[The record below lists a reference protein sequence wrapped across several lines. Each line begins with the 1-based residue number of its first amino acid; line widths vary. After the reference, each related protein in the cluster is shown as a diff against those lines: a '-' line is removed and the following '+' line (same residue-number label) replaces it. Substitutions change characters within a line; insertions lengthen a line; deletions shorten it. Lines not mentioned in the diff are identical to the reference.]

1 MKVPALKSPARF
13 LVPAALVGS
22 MLMLSACGE
31 TPGCRAA
38 TGAGVGAVGGLVAGS
53 LVGAPVAGALIGGGA
68 GAVVGATTS
77 PRSVNG
83 PSPCY

>member
-1 MKVPALKSPARF
+1 MSTRISKRTLIPVALA
-13 LVPAALVGS
+13 VGS
-22 MLMLSACGE
+22 LLTLSACGE

-53 LVGAPVAGALIGGGA
+53 LVGAPVAGALVGGA
-68 GAVVGATTS
+68 GGAVVGAATS
-77 PRSVNG
+77 PNAVNG